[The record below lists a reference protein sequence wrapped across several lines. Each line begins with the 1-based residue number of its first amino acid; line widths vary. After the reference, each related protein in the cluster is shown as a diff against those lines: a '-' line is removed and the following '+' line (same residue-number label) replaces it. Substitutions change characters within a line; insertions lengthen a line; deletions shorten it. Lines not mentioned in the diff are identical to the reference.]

1 MASVLASTISAQTAS
16 VGPKFEVASVK
27 PNLSP
32 NQPNSNIPLGPGDVY
47 VKNGGFFSA
56 SGFPLA
62 TYILFAYKMSGNM
75 AQYLLPQLP
84 DWAKAEPFDIQARA
98 DHDPGKDGMR
108 MMMRSLLAERFKLA
122 IDYED
127 REMPVF
133 AFVLAKSGRTGPQL
147 RQHDESAAC
156 PTEQPTASTPPI
168 VDGLPVFCNGIYPL
182 PPSVP
187 GRYRFGGRNVTIG
200 FIADT
205 FSGGT
210 NLGRP
215 MIDQTGLGGRFDFS
229 IEWVRER
236 RGPMPP
242 GADPESDLAGP
253 SFEEA
258 LREQLGIKLQSEK
271 DPVSVPIL
279 KHVERPSAN

>member
-1 MASVLASTISAQTAS
+1 MFFMREAVMASVLAGTISAQTAS

-27 PNLSP
+27 SNRSSD
-32 NQPNSNIPLGPGDVY
+32 QSNSNIPLGPGDVY

-156 PTEQPTASTPPI
+156 PTEQPTAS
-168 VDGLPVFCNGIYPL
+168 
-182 PPSVP
+182 
-187 GRYRFGGRNVTIG
+187 
-200 FIADT
+200 
-205 FSGGT
+205 
-210 NLGRP
+210 
-215 MIDQTGLGGRFDFS
+215 
-229 IEWVRER
+229 
-236 RGPMPP
+236 
-242 GADPESDLAGP
+242 
-253 SFEEA
+253 
-258 LREQLGIKLQSEK
+258 
-271 DPVSVPIL
+271 
-279 KHVERPSAN
+279 